1 MNYIDLMHGLHSNT
15 KRNYLARVNDHEYP
29 KFKAAE
35 LAKKWDYDYWDGSR
49 KINYGGYK
57 YIPGRLTKLA
67 KRIIDIY
74 NLTNKSSILD
84 VGCGKGFLL
93 YEIKLLLPGISIS
106 GLDISKY
113 AIKNSKIEVRQFLI
127 YGHANHLPYE
137 DNSFDLVLSINTLHN
152 LYIYDLITSL
162 KEIIRVSRK
171 SSYICIESYRNEL
184 EKQNLIYWQVTC
196 EAFFKVDEWEWI
208 LNFVNYKGDYSFIFF
223 E

>member
-1 MNYIDLMHGLHSNT
+1 MNYIDLMHGLHSKT
-15 KRNYLARVNDHEYP
+15 KRNYLERVNDNEYP

-84 VGCGKGFLL
+84 IGCGKGFLL
-93 YEIKLLLPGISIS
+93 YEITLILPGISIS

-113 AIKNSKIEVRQFLI
+113 AIKNSKPEIKKYLK
-127 YGHANHLPYE
+127 YGDANNLPYD
-137 DNSFDLVLSINTLHN
+137 DNNFDLVLSINTLHN
-152 LYIYDLITSL
+152 LYIYDLITAL
-162 KEIIRVSRK
+162 KEIIRVSK
-171 SSYICIESYRNEL
+171 KNSYICIESYRNEL